1 MENKKADLR
10 INIPHMENPDNQ
22 PTSNM
27 VKEILEEAKKDG
39 LLDFEMV
46 RFRKC
51 DFCEKRLEETDEFIS
66 LPQENG
72 DVLDK
77 CAECVKNG
85 K

>member
-1 MENKKADLR
+1 MENNKEDLR

-22 PTSNM
+22 PTSDM
-27 VKEILEEAKKDG
+27 VKGVLEEAEKEG
-39 LLDFEMV
+39 LLSFEMV

-77 CAECVKNG
+77 CAECLKDG